1 LGWPRP
7 NASNDEANKWGDLD
21 YWVPKTKKNI
31 KKIKKIFKKN
41 KKSRTLLLMVFCSTV
56 LDTVIHNIYSH
67 KKESVHVVKE
77 KLVTLIA
84 AVYRQTWYQS
94 MQHVLATR

>member
-1 LGWPRP
+1 MLPMTRQINGATLIIGYPRR
-7 NASNDEANKWGDLD
+7 
-21 YWVPKTKKNI
+21 KKI
-31 KKIKKIFKKN
+31 LEKLKFFLKKIKKI
-41 KKSRTLLLMVFCSTV
+41 SRTLLLMVLCSTV